1 MVTIIKR
8 GSTKEEIKAK
18 LKQFNEE
25 NKQKGIDLK
34 KFCGS
39 IALKE
44 DPLKLQAQW
53 RDEWE

>member
-39 IALKE
+39 LALKE